1 MKVVFYSFVL
11 RMLRRECV
19 GNVARLKHE
28 TQSETQFVQEGRAGH
43 IIYTEVLG
51 CFLDSILRTAEDSRY
66 NEMLKELTR

>member
-1 MKVVFYSFVL
+1 MKVVLYSIVL

-43 IIYTEVLG
+43 IIYTEVFA
-51 CFLDSILRTAEDSRY
+51 CFLDSVLRTAENSTY